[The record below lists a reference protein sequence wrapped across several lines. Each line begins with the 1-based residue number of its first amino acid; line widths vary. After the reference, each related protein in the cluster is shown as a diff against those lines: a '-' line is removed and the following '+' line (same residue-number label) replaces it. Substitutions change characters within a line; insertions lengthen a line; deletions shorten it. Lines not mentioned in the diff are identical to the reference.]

1 MTIVVAQE
9 SIMHKP
15 PKVDLGGTRRSG
27 SPHRSHTHRAMPSV
41 LDPIEPEEVWE
52 DVERAVEQIVER
64 VVEPVDFPRG
74 HHPDEDDAPE
84 EGQNEITRAVENI
97 PSDSPADRADHSAV
111 REEHPPMPPSI
122 DDIVDQDLLPDRKY
136 GARQARKAGKR

>member
-9 SIMHKP
+9 LFMHKP
-15 PKVDLGGTRRSG
+15 PKADLGGTRRSG
-27 SPHRSHTHRAMPSV
+27 PPRRSHANRSMPSI

-64 VVEPVDFPRG
+64 VVEPVDFPHG
-74 HHPDEDDAPE
+74 HHPDDDDAPE
-84 EGQNEITRAVENI
+84 DGRNEITRAAESI

-122 DDIVDQDLLPDRKY
+122 DDILDQDLVPDRMY
-136 GARQARKAGKR
+136 GARHAGKAGKR